1 MRIGVLALQGAFR
14 EHAGALRDLG
24 ADPVEVRRPEDLD
37 GLDGLIIP
45 GGESTTIRML
55 MRELGLEEALR
66 DRIAAGFP
74 VLGTCAGLIVLADR
88 VDGVPVDG
96 LDALGADV
104 RRNAFGRQVDSFEE
118 ELVVPPL
125 GADPVRGVFI
135 RAPVVDSVDENVD
148 VLARLHDG
156 RIVGVRQ
163 GAVVGLA
170 FHPELTEDRRLH
182 RYFLDLVRARELVPS
197 SGG

>member
-37 GLDGLIIP
+37 SLDGLIIP

-55 MRELGLEEALR
+55 MRELGIEEALR